1 LGVDHISIRAFGAQK
16 VIAMR
21 LASLRNTMLF
31 AAFAAVLVVAGS
43 TSNARAEDDDDET
56 TIDQKILRGLLSGI
70 GLQKDRPNIEYRERS
85 PLVVP
90 PVRNLPPPETD
101 AAVAKNP
108 AWPNDAGDKRRKD
121 AVADRHRKNFN
132 SAIDD
137 GRVLRGNEMATG
149 STSPRRGSDGSRRTE
164 DVDQTML
171 KPYEMGP
178 SIFSRGIFKSREESA
193 VFTGEPPRTRMT
205 EPPTG
210 YRTPSASQ
218 PYGIGQKAAPPPPT
232 EEQRKSKYGTNE

>member
-1 LGVDHISIRAFGAQK
+1 
-16 VIAMR
+16 MR
-21 LASLRNTMLF
+21 VASLKNRMLF
-31 AAFAAVLVVAGS
+31 AALAAVIVVAGS
-43 TSNARAEDDDDET
+43 TSNARAEDDDDAA
-56 TIDQKILRGLLSGI
+56 TIDQKILKGILNSI
-70 GLQKDRPNIEYRERS
+70 GLQQDRPNIEYRERS

-90 PVRNLPPPETD
+90 PGRNLPPPETD
-101 AAVAKNP
+101 AAAAKNP
-108 AWPNDAGDKRRKD
+108 AWPNDAGEKRRKD

-137 GRVLRGNEMATG
+137 GRVLRADELATG
-149 STSPRRGSDGSRRTE
+149 STSPRRGPDSSRRTE

-171 KPYEMGP
+171 KPSEMGP
-178 SIFSRGIFKSREESA
+178 NIFSRNIFKGREEKA
-193 VFTGEPPRTRMT
+193 TFTGEPPRSTLT

-218 PYGIGQKAAPPPPT
+218 PYGIGQKAAPTAPT

>member
-1 LGVDHISIRAFGAQK
+1 
-16 VIAMR
+16 MR
-21 LASLRNTMLF
+21 LASLKNRMLF
-31 AAFAAVLVVAGS
+31 AALAAVIVVAGS
-43 TSNARAEDDDDET
+43 TSTVRAEDDDDDT
-56 TIDQKILRGLLSGI
+56 TIDQKILRGILNGI

-90 PVRNLPPPETD
+90 PGRDLPPPETD
-101 AAVAKNP
+101 AAIAKNP
-108 AWPNDAGDKRRKD
+108 AWPNDAGEKRRKD

-132 SAIDD
+132 SAIDE
-137 GRVLRGNEMATG
+137 GRVLRADELATG
-149 STSPRRGSDGSRRTE
+149 STSPRRGPDGSRRTE

-178 SIFSRGIFKSREESA
+178 SIFSRGIFKGREETA
-193 VFTGEPPRTRMT
+193 TFTGEPPRTSLT

-218 PYGIGQKAAPPPPT
+218 PYGIGQKAAPAPLT
-232 EEQRKSKYGTNE
+232 EEQRRSKYGTNE